1 MDLPL
6 EAGLEPPSWS
16 PSETHSP
23 NSEGAS
29 DILEELHPWADEVKF
44 SFADFKA
51 KEFFG
56 LGVPLGLPLPAST
69 NVDCT
74 MVGTRKRKGWDNEND
89 SSEPPSSKIS
99 RDQLL
104 LSDCLDNINTD
115 TADLTSVNN
124 ALMRD
129 HKRDSGSALSRSSWP
144 VGDLG
149 DNLTADLDGLG
160 VETYNISEAFLSLPS
175 LTVFKQEAPSPSP
188 NENGVAHTMS
198 PLSLGTNL
206 VEPDN
211 NVSNK
216 QMQQHETSPLHHLLQ
231 PALPVSQPSPNQE
244 CSGGT
249 AMSTNNTVVPESF
262 FSNNQSDQAPPIGDC
277 RFQYVLAAAT
287 SIATKVTEETL
298 TYLNQG
304 QSYEIKLKKLGD
316 LSNYRGR
323 VLKSVIRI
331 CFHDRRLQ
339 YMEREQITAWQVS
352 RPGER
357 IVEVDVPLSYGA
369 FEIVQ
374 DTSQLNTVEF
384 LWDATKEVG
393 VYIKVNCISTEF
405 TPKKHGGEKGVP
417 FRIQIETFLHGDAT
431 GKRLH
436 AAACQIKVFKL
447 KGADRKH
454 KQDREKIMKRPM
466 QEQDKFQPSYDCTVL
481 TDISNEAVAPPMS
494 TALSPCVPAPS
505 QGISLPELSVNCGAP
520 LNTPPISTTSLAK
533 EEISHSLGDNLQG
546 LPSGLHVTTP
556 GAIDPSVPAP
566 NTSVY
571 CEPLLSTASDQQT
584 SQWLQ
589 KHRFG
594 AHLRAFNSFCG
605 ADLLRLTRDDLI
617 QICGLADGI
626 RLFYA
631 LHAKSLTPRLTI
643 YLTHAHLPNGSSNPK
658 AGVFRAIYLDSLS
671 CGELSMRL
679 ASHVGLSPDQIA
691 DIFMEGPGGIRVLV
705 TDEVVKRMKSEGL
718 FSVEVCQDLNRE
730 LYCLLLKPATK

>member
-6 EAGLEPPSWS
+6 EACLEPPAWS
-16 PSETHSP
+16 PSESHSP
-23 NSEGAS
+23 DS
-29 DILEELHPWADEVKF
+29 DILEELHPWAGEVKF
-44 SFADFKA
+44 SSGDIKA
-51 KEFFG
+51 KNLFE
-56 LGVPLGLPLPAST
+56 GVPFGLPLPVSA
-69 NVDCT
+69 NLDYT
-74 MVGTRKRKGWDNEND
+74 MVGTRKRKGWDDDNSDN
-89 SSEPPSSKIS
+89 SEPPSSKIS

-115 TADLTSVNN
+115 STDLTSVDN
-124 ALMRD
+124 ALLRG
-129 HKRDSGSALSRSSWP
+129 HKRDAGSTLSRSSWP
-144 VGDLG
+144 MRDLG
-149 DNLTADLDGLG
+149 DNLAADLDGLG
-160 VETYNISEAFLSLPS
+160 VDTYNISEAFLNLPS

-188 NENGVAHTMS
+188 NENGVAHMS
-198 PLSLGTNL
+198 PLSLAANL
-206 VEPDN
+206 DPNLDPESSAGIVASDKPIP
-211 NVSNK
+211 
-216 QMQQHETSPLHHLLQ
+216 SPLHHLLQ
-231 PALPVSQPSPNQE
+231 VAPAVSGALQSPSQE
-244 CSGGT
+244 CSPGT
-249 AMSTNNTVVPESF
+249 VASNAVVQEAF
-262 FSNNQSDQAPPIGDC
+262 FQSNQGELTLPIGDC

-339 YMEREQITAWQVS
+339 YMEREQITAWQAS

-369 FEIVQ
+369 FDISQ
-374 DTSQLNTVEF
+374 DSSQLNTVEF

-417 FRIQIETFLHGDAT
+417 FRIQIETFLHGDAVP
-431 GKRLH
+431 KRLH

-494 TALSPCVPAPS
+494 AAVSPIATNPGQVTT
-505 QGISLPELSVNCGAP
+505 ELGVSCGPP
-520 LNTPPISTTSLAK
+520 LNTPPISSGTVPK
-533 EEISHSLGDNLQG
+533 EEPSHNLGDNSQG
-546 LPSGLHVTTP
+546 LPSGLHIPTL
-556 GAIDPSVPAP
+556 GGIDPAGAVLS
-566 NTSVY
+566 TSAY
-571 CEPLLSTASDQQT
+571 SEPLLTSATDQQT

-594 AHLRAFNSFCG
+594 AHLRTFNSFCG

-626 RLFYA
+626 RLFNA
-631 LHAKSLTPRLTI
+631 LHSKSLTPALTI
-643 YLTHAHLPNGSSNPK
+643 YLTHASVVGDSKGS
-658 AGVFRAIYLDSLS
+658 VFRALYLNSLN

-679 ASHVGLSPDQIA
+679 AAHVGLSTNQIA
-691 DIFMEGPGGIRVLV
+691 EIFLEGPGGIRVLI
-705 TDEVVKRMKSEGL
+705 TNEVVQHMKNEGL
-718 FSVEVCQDLNRE
+718 FTVELCQEHNTDRF
-730 LYCLLLKPATK
+730 CLLLKPTTK

>member
-1 MDLPL
+1 MELPL

-23 NSEGAS
+23 NS
-29 DILEELHPWADEVKF
+29 DILEELHPWSGEVKF
-44 SFADFKA
+44 SFGDIKA
-51 KEFFG
+51 KNLYD
-56 LGVPLGLPLPAST
+56 LGVPLELPVST
-69 NVDCT
+69 NIDHT
-74 MVGTRKRKGWDNEND
+74 MVGSRKRRGWDDDDSD
-89 SSEPPSSKIS
+89 SSVPPSSKIS

-104 LSDCLDNINTD
+104 LSDCLDNINPD
-115 TADLTSVNN
+115 TTDLTSVDT

-129 HKRDSGSALSRSSWP
+129 HKRDTGSTLSRTSWP
-144 VGDLG
+144 MRDLG

-160 VETYNISEAFLSLPS
+160 VDTYNISEAFLSLPS

-188 NENGVAHTMS
+188 NENGVAHMS

-206 VEPDN
+206 VEPETP
-211 NVSNK
+211 VSNK
-216 QMQQHETSPLHHLLQ
+216 PTQQLQSSPLHHLLQ
-231 PALPVSQPSPNQE
+231 PALPGPQQSPNQE
-244 CSGGT
+244 CST
-249 AMSTNNTVVPESF
+249 AIAAVSPNNPAVESF
-262 FSNNQSDQAPPIGDC
+262 FPNATADQTPPIGDC

-304 QSYEIKLKKLGD
+304 QSYEIKLKKLGE

-339 YMEREQITAWQVS
+339 YMEREQITAWQAS

-369 FEIVQ
+369 FDISQ
-374 DTSQLNTVEF
+374 DSSQLNTVEF

-417 FRIQIETFLHGDAT
+417 FRVQIETFLHGDTSA
-431 GKRLH
+431 KRLH

-494 TALSPCVPAPS
+494 TSVSPCVTIPAPA
-505 QGISLPELSVNCGAP
+505 IPELGVNCGPP
-520 LNTPPISTTSLAK
+520 LNTPPLSSSAVPK
-533 EEISHSLGDNLQG
+533 EEPSHTLGDSSQG
-546 LPSGLHVTTP
+546 LPPGLHISTP
-556 GAIDPSVPAP
+556 GGIDPSINVLS
-566 NTSVY
+566 TSAF
-571 CEPLLSTASDQQT
+571 CEPLISTATDQQT

-594 AHLRAFNSFCG
+594 AHLRIFNSFCG

-626 RLFYA
+626 RLFNA
-631 LHAKSLTPRLTI
+631 LHAKSLTPALTL
-643 YLTHAHLPNGSSNPK
+643 YLTPAPDMK
-658 AGVFRAIYLDSLS
+658 EGVFRALYLNSLT
-671 CGELSMRL
+671 CGELSIRI
-679 ASHVGLSPDQIA
+679 AAHVGLSPDQIN
-691 DIFMEGPGGIRVLV
+691 DVFIEGPGGIRVLV
-705 TDEVVKRMKSEGL
+705 TDDVVRHMNNEAL
-718 FSVEVCQDLNRE
+718 YIVEVCQDHTRE
-730 LYCLLLKPATK
+730 RFCLLLKPTTK